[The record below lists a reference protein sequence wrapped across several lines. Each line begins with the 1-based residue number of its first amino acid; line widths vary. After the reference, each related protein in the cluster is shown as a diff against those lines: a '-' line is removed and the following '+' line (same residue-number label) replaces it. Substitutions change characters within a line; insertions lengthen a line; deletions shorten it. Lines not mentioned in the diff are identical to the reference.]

1 MSLAMFAAPFNDNND
16 NNDNYINKKRVT
28 HNKTQKRYPKE
39 GFNSEKVNSI
49 LEKIHEESTIN
60 EEDSLGDFTPP
71 PPPQSSG
78 VQRTITNEQ
87 IQVAH
92 NANNKNSLNPIFAP
106 QPNNETDSS
115 LDLNNFKNN
124 YGDEKSAEEYYKNI
138 MANYNLNSHPNLQNR
153 YNKQYYTA
161 TLNNMANMPE
171 NSTNDVL
178 LKKINYM
185 INLLEEQQD
194 ERTNN
199 VTEEV
204 VLYSF
209 LGIFIIF
216 IADSFAKIGKYVR

>member
-39 GFNSEKVNSI
+39 GFNSDKVNSI
-49 LEKIHEESTIN
+49 LEKIHEQPMN
-60 EEDSLGDFTPP
+60 EEDNLGDFTPP

-87 IQVAH
+87 IQIAH
-92 NANNKNSLNPIFAP
+92 NNNNKNSLNPVFSP
-106 QPNNETDSS
+106 QPNNEEDNN
-115 LDLNNFKNN
+115 LDLNNYKTN
-124 YGDEKSAEEYYKNI
+124 YGDQKTTEEYYKNM
-138 MANYNLNSHPNLQNR
+138 MANYNMNAYPNYQNR
-153 YNKQYYTA
+153 NNKQYYA
-161 TLNNMANMPE
+161 SALNNMANIAE
-171 NSTNDVL
+171 NSSNDIL

-204 VLYSF
+204 ILYSF

-216 IADSFAKIGKYVR
+216 IADSFAKIGKYIR

>member
-28 HNKTQKRYPKE
+28 HNKTQKRYTKE
-39 GFNSEKVNSI
+39 GFNSDKVNSI
-49 LEKIHEESTIN
+49 LEKIHEQPIN
-60 EEDSLGDFTPP
+60 EEDNLGDFVPP

-87 IQVAH
+87 IQIAH
-92 NANNKNSLNPIFAP
+92 NNNNKNSLNPVFAP
-106 QPNNETDSS
+106 QPNNEEENS
-115 LDLNNFKNN
+115 LDLNNYKNN
-124 YGDEKSAEEYYKNI
+124 YGDQKTAEEYYKNM
-138 MANYNLNSHPNLQNR
+138 MANYNMNTYNRHQNM
-153 YNKQYYTA
+153 NKQYYTSA
-161 TLNNMANMPE
+161 LNNMAE

-204 VLYSF
+204 ILYSF